1 MPNSFVISLIRGTMF
16 YPRISFGWPEANR
29 ILERLQGFFPV
40 VYGSPQMDGNVV
52 YSPGDWELRTQDGT
66 IRLMFSA
73 QKIDYVEFGQ
83 KDYSRGVVEEFA
95 RKCSVIF
102 EDIVTVRRQ
111 PSTRLAIAPS
121 FVCLTPFAEA
131 KGILQT
137 IYTEN
142 KMTFGGAELDNC
154 EFSQVFRPMKT
165 ILDVNIS
172 VNFLSKFST
181 ENSIS
186 LNDGVAR
193 QEQVIKADFDINTT
207 PVPGISFP
215 LESIQDFFTK
225 APSFCEEFYQFY
237 FRD

>member
-1 MPNSFVISLIRGTMF
+1 MPNLFLISLIRGTMF
-16 YPRISFGWPEANR
+16 YPRIAFGWPEANR

-52 YSPGDWELRTQDGT
+52 YSPGDWELRTQDGN

-73 QKIDYVEFGQ
+73 QKIDYIEFGQ
-83 KDYSRGVVEEFA
+83 REYSREAIEEFA
-95 RKCSVIF
+95 GRCSEIF
-102 EDIVTVRRQ
+102 ETIATVHGQ
-111 PSTRLAIAPS
+111 PSSRLAIAPT
-121 FVCLTPFAEA
+121 FVSPTPFVEA
-131 KGILQT
+131 KGILQS

-165 ILDVNIS
+165 ILDVNTSI
-172 VNFLSKFST
+172 NFLSKFST
-181 ENSIS
+181 ENTIS
-186 LNDGVAR
+186 VNEGAPR

-215 LESIQDFFTK
+215 VESIRDFFVK
-225 APSFCEEFYQFY
+225 APSFCEEFYQYY
-237 FRD
+237 FGD